1 MKNIKDKYKL
11 DNDRLEEI
19 EEELR
24 DNVLTK
30 NKKYF
35 VNENYFNS
43 LIDSYNNTIRKLK
56 KNKDKPNFYDDKEE
70 ELDFP
75 DSEDVEFTIVDNK
88 KFKSSAKAIKI
99 IPDTNISHVGMYMN
113 LSKKIIYIELE
124 KFYKEFGP
132 FKFIIGLEVEYKKT
146 YYDKDNNKIT
156 QYSAALF
163 NSSNLTQSKPLLN
176 LNDFNDLYKEVTD
189 KINHLSENYNT
200 PNGSGWLINKVN
212 YTLINFVKYK
222 PFAGSSYIYL
232 PE

>member
-1 MKNIKDKYKL
+1 MSIYLNKINDFNKLNKIVKSIDGYNNPSTAIKITKNLINEMMKNIKDKYKL

-56 KNKDKPNFYDDKEE
+56 KNKDKPNFYDDEEE

-75 DSEDVEFTIVDNK
+75 DSEDVDFTIVDNK

-99 IPDTNISHVGMYMN
+99 IPDI
-113 LSKKIIYIELE
+113 KI
-124 KFYKEFGP
+124 
-132 FKFIIGLEVEYKKT
+132 
-146 YYDKDNNKIT
+146 
-156 QYSAALF
+156 
-163 NSSNLTQSKPLLN
+163 
-176 LNDFNDLYKEVTD
+176 
-189 KINHLSENYNT
+189 
-200 PNGSGWLINKVN
+200 
-212 YTLINFVKYK
+212 
-222 PFAGSSYIYL
+222 
-232 PE
+232 